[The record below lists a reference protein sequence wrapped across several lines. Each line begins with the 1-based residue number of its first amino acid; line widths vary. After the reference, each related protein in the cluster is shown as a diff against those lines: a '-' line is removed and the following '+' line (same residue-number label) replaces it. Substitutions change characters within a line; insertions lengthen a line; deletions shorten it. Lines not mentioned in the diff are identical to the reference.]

1 MSTFRWI
8 DTENFNLCDQSVRT
22 VETQNYT
29 MLVSLR
35 HLTTKPVLESSGKQC
50 LFLQP
55 AAGTKLRELFPPET
69 FICKQAVHFL
79 REGLCFSWIRSLKHS
94 LADGEYRLR
103 VLCGS
108 FQSGKAIW
116 GEQWFPGFWEQK
128 KVSTV
133 GEILFQLG
141 EVVIKIESPFSKK
154 RVGTQTHSNKLY
166 L

>member
-8 DTENFNLCDQSVRT
+8 DTENFNLCDQSIRT
-22 VETQNYT
+22 VETQNYR
-29 MLVSLR
+29 MLVSSL

-69 FICKQAVHFL
+69 FICKQPVHFL

-103 VLCGS
+103 FLCGS
-108 FQSGKAIW
+108 FQSRKVIL
-116 GEQWFPGFWEQK
+116 GEQLVPWVFRTEEGQYSGWNFVSVGRGSDQDREPFQK
-128 KVSTV
+128 EEGWYSDS
-133 GEILFQLG
+133 Q
-141 EVVIKIESPFSKK
+141 
-154 RVGTQTHSNKLY
+154 
-166 L
+166 